1 MGCSHS
7 CRLGLP
13 CSARQVVSDGT
24 IIGNIQAER
33 VKLRRSAVVVGD
45 VACLSLSMDSDVSI
59 SGVLNVHK
67 ESPSRLHLEGEEEAS
82 GDEGDNSLESKSAS
96 GSKNVDDPKRR
107 NSKKDG
113 SSKKENG
120 STERDRRPKEDK
132 GKDEPRKK
140 KEGES
145 SKSKSSSSK

>member
-1 MGCSHS
+1 MSTGI
-7 CRLGLP
+7 P
-13 CSARQVVSDGT
+13 FAARQVVSDGT

-33 VKLRRSAVVVGD
+33 VRLRRSAIVIGD
-45 VACLSLSMDSDVSI
+45 VACLSISIDPDVSI

-67 ESPSRLHLEGEEEAS
+67 EAPNKLHLEGQEGPPE
-82 GDEGDNSLESKSAS
+82 DEDEDSSENKSA
-96 GSKNVDDPKRR
+96 GGTTNVDDHKRK
-107 NSKKDG
+107 NSKKEG
-113 SSKKENG
+113 STKKESS

-145 SKSKSSSSK
+145 SKSKTSSK